1 MYNGSRFIHLTRT
14 DSNLFFFMAEYY
26 SSVCMCVCVCI
37 MTKPSTNNI
46 AKQFFNLKKKK
57 VMEGIYMYPCL
68 IHVDV
73 WKETNTYY
81 KAIILQ
87 LKIKIKKPYYPRSIE
102 TKIWGLLVT

>member
-1 MYNGSRFIHLTRT
+1 MALGSSTSLELIQICSFLWLNTIP
-14 DSNLFFFMAEYY
+14 
-26 SSVCMCVCVCI
+26 VCVCACVCI

-46 AKQFFNLKKKK
+46 AKQFFNLRKKK

>member
-1 MYNGSRFIHLTRT
+1 
-14 DSNLFFFMAEYY
+14 
-26 SSVCMCVCVCI
+26 
-37 MTKPSTNNI
+37 
-46 AKQFFNLKKKK
+46 
-57 VMEGIYMYPCL
+57 MEGIYVYPCL

-73 WKETNTYY
+73 WQETNTYC